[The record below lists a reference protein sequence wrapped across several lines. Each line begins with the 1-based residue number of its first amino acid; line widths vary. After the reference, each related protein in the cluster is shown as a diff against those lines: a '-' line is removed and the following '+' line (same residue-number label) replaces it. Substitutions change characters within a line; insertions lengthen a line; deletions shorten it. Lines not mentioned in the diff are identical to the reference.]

1 MKVITLK
8 DLKETACWP
17 LNHSLEVL
25 DKKCPKK
32 SKYSSTKT
40 EIDGITFHS
49 LKESRRYLE
58 LRMLKNAGLITNLRL
73 QKPYELNESGAY
85 SLKYIADFVYIN
97 EKGNEIVEDVKGMRL
112 PEYKKKR
119 KLMLKIHNIT
129 IKET

>member
-85 SLKYIADFVYIN
+85 SLKYIADFVCIN
-97 EKGNEIVEDVKGMRL
+97 FLFFLYSGNLIPLTSSTISL
-112 PEYKKKR
+112 PFS
-119 KLMLKIHNIT
+119 LM
-129 IKET
+129 